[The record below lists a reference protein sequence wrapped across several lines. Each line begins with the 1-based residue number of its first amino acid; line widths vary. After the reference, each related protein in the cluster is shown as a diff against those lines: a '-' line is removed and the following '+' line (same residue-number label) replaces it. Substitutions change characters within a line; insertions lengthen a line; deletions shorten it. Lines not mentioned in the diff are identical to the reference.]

1 MRMGK
6 RRKWFVAL
14 AAVSSLSLVAAACG
28 DDDDGGGET
37 GGATGETTEDVTGS
51 LNISGSST
59 VEPITSLVSEKFRS
73 ENPGVSNIAVD
84 GPGTSDG
91 FELFCNGETDISD
104 ASRPIEQEELDAC
117 EASGITPIELEIGLD
132 ALSVIGNPANPVTC
146 LAFGDLYALFG
157 PESDGFT
164 TWSDADALATELGG
178 NDSFPDFALS
188 VVAPGEESGTY
199 GSFIDIVGT
208 DDTAEERGV
217 EEDLAG
223 GLRTDYTISA
233 DDNVIVENAA
243 GSEGGLGFVGFA
255 FAEQAGDTIKEFEVD
270 GGDGCVAPSAE
281 AVIDGTYPLGR
292 SLYIYVSDVALEENP
307 AVAPF
312 VDFYLSD
319 AGLASVEEVQYIS
332 LPDDRIAETQ
342 SAWETASAA

>member
-1 MRMGK
+1 MGNQK
-6 RRKWFVAL
+6 KWLVIVAAL
-14 AAVSSLSLVAAACG
+14 SALSLVAAACG
-28 DDDDGGGET
+28 DDEDG
-37 GGATGETTEDVTGS
+37 GGATGETSEEVTGS

-59 VEPITSLVSEKFRS
+59 VEPITSLVSEKFQT

-117 EASGITPIELEIGLD
+117 EANGITPIELEIGLD
-132 ALSVIGNPANPVTC
+132 ALSVIGNPANPVEC

-157 PESDGFT
+157 PESDSFT
-164 TWSDADALATELGG
+164 TWSDADSLATELGG
-178 NDSFPDFALS
+178 NDGFPDFELTI
-188 VVAPGEESGTY
+188 VAPGEESGTY

-223 GLRTDYTISA
+223 GLRTSNYQISA

-243 GSEGGLGFVGFA
+243 GTEGGLGFVGFA
-255 FAEQAGDTIKEFEVD
+255 FAENAGDTIKEFEID
-270 GGDGCVAPSAE
+270 GGDGCVAPSPE
-281 AVIDGTYPLGR
+281 TVIDGTYPLGR
-292 SLYIYVSDVALEENP
+292 SLYIYVSDVAMQENP
-307 AVAPF
+307 AIAPF

-319 AGLASVEEVQYIS
+319 TGLASVEEVQYIS
-332 LPDDRIAETQ
+332 LPDDRIAATR
-342 SAWETASAA
+342 SAWESATA